1 MQKLKTKA
9 VIFDRDGVI
18 IDTEGVVIDS
28 VRKAFMELG
37 IKVEE
42 KEFARLVGRGPDIF
56 KNYFQDDK
64 NFNFDEFRKI
74 QREIFYKNI
83 DSAKYFEDALELVRS
98 LYAKKIPIAMT
109 TSAGKEGTLLILNK
123 VGIDQMF
130 KAIITKEDCTNL
142 KPHPEPYLL
151 TAEKLGIDTEVC
163 VVIEDTALG
172 VEAAK
177 KAGMKCIAVPNE
189 YTKKQ
194 DFSLADLVVQSA
206 KEIESFLEFI

>member
-1 MQKLKTKA
+1 MQKLKTKT

-42 KEFARLVGRGPDIF
+42 KEFAKLVGRGPDIF
-56 KNYFQDDK
+56 KNYFQHDK

-74 QREIFYKNI
+74 QRAIFYKNI
-83 DSAKYFEDALELVRS
+83 DLATYFEDALELVRS
-98 LYAKKIPIAMT
+98 LNSKKIPIAMT
-109 TSAGKEGTLLILNK
+109 TSAGRDGTLLILNK

-130 KAIITKEDCTNL
+130 KVIVTKEDCKNL
-142 KPHPEPYLL
+142 KPDPEPYIT
-151 TAEKLGIDTEVC
+151 TARKLEIEPKFC

-172 VEAAK
+172 VESAK

-189 YTKKQ
+189 YTKNQ
-194 DFSLADLVVQSA
+194 DFSNADVVVQSA
-206 KEIESFLEFI
+206 KEIEYILEFA

>member
-37 IKVEE
+37 IKVDE
-42 KEFARLVGRGPDIF
+42 KEFAKLVGRGPDIF
-56 KNYFQDDK
+56 KNYFQDDR

-98 LYAKKIPIAMT
+98 LYAKKITIAMT
-109 TSAGKEGTLLILNK
+109 TSAGREGTLLILNK

-130 KAIITKEDCTNL
+130 RVIVTKEDCKNL
-142 KPHPEPYLL
+142 KPHPEPYIT
-151 TAEKLGIDTEVC
+151 TARKLEVEPQFC
-163 VVIEDTALG
+163 LVIEDTALG

-189 YTKKQ
+189 YTKNQ
-194 DFSLADLVVQSA
+194 DFSNADVVVQSA
-206 KEIESFLEFI
+206 KEIESLLEYV

>member
-37 IKVEE
+37 IKVDE
-42 KEFARLVGRGPDIF
+42 KEFAKLVGRGPDIF

-98 LYAKKIPIAMT
+98 LYAKKITIAMT
-109 TSAGKEGTLLILNK
+109 TSAGREGTLLILNK

-130 KAIITKEDCTNL
+130 RVIVTKEDCKNL
-142 KPHPEPYLL
+142 KPHPEPYIT
-151 TAEKLGIDTEVC
+151 TARKLEVEPQFC
-163 VVIEDTALG
+163 LVIEDTALG

-177 KAGMKCIAVPNE
+177 KAGMNCIAVPNE
-189 YTKKQ
+189 YTKNQ
-194 DFSLADLVVQSA
+194 DFSNADVVVQSA
-206 KEIESFLEFI
+206 KEIEYILEFV

>member
-37 IKVEE
+37 IKVDE
-42 KEFARLVGRGPDIF
+42 KEFAKLVGRGPDIF

-98 LYAKKIPIAMT
+98 LYAKKINIAMT
-109 TSAGKEGTLLILNK
+109 TSAGREGTLLILNK

-130 KAIITKEDCTNL
+130 RVIVTKEDCKNL
-142 KPHPEPYLL
+142 KPHPEPYIT
-151 TAEKLGIDTEVC
+151 TARKLEVEPQFC
-163 VVIEDTALG
+163 LVIEDTALG

-177 KAGMKCIAVPNE
+177 KAGMNCIAVPNE
-189 YTKKQ
+189 YTKNQ
-194 DFSLADLVVQSA
+194 DFSNADVVVQSA
-206 KEIESFLEFI
+206 KEIEYILEFV